1 MSFFLLYLHCICH
14 KGSPRVTGNNQIA
27 LIFYVDTQ
35 IWVLITF
42 FYIQLVTLQTLVMV
56 NGCML
61 DAK

>member
-27 LIFYVDTQ
+27 LHCVDTQ
-35 IWVLITF
+35 IWVLITY
-42 FYIQLVTLQTLVMV
+42 FYILLVTLQTLVTV